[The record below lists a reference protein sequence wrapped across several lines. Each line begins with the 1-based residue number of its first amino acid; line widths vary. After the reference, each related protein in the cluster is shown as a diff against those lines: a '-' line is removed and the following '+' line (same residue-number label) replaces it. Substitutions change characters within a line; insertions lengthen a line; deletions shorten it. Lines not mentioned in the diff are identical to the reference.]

1 MTGVGSFRYES
12 LPGRV
17 VFGSGTL
24 DRLPEEAARLHLRRV
39 LIVGTPGQTALAERA
54 RAHLGDAAAGI
65 FSRAAMH
72 TPEEVTRSAL
82 DIAQKLNA
90 DGVVAIGGGSAIG
103 LGKALAL
110 RTNFPQIVVPTTYAG
125 SEATP
130 VLGET
135 VDNLKRTQR
144 SLSVLPETIVYD
156 VELTLQ
162 LPVGISMAS
171 GLNAM
176 AHAAE
181 ALYAVDGNP
190 LTHLMAQQAL
200 DAFVLALPRIQAHA
214 QDTDARA
221 SALYAA
227 WLSGCCLA
235 SVGMALH
242 HKLCHTL
249 GGTFGLPHA
258 ETHAIVLPHA
268 LAYNLAHAPAARRTL
283 SCVFHGQEPS
293 LALERFARGLNVPRS
308 LRDIGMPE
316 REIDRAADLA
326 AANPYPNPRPVERDA
341 IRALIARAWAGEL
354 PRVSVTEAIHE

>member
-1 MTGVGSFRYES
+1 VSSFRYES

-24 DRLPEEAARLHLRRV
+24 SQLPEEATRLHLRRV
-39 LIVGTPGQTALAERA
+39 LIVCTPGQTALAERVA
-54 RAHLGDAAAGI
+54 THLGDAAAGI

-82 DIAQKLNA
+82 DAARTLNT
-90 DGVVAIGGGSAIG
+90 DGIVAIGGGSAIG
-103 LGKALAL
+103 LSKALAL
-110 RTNFPQIVVPTTYAG
+110 RTNRPQIVVPTTYAG

-130 VLGET
+130 ILGET
-135 VDNLKRTQR
+135 VDNIKRTYR
-144 SLSVLPETIVYD
+144 SLCVLPETILYD

-190 LTHLMAQQAL
+190 LTRLMAQQAL
-200 DAFVLALPRIQAHA
+200 DAFVLALPRILAQA
-214 QDTDARA
+214 QDTDART

-268 LAYNLAHAPAARRTL
+268 LAYNLSHAPVAHRTL
-283 SCVFHGQEPS
+283 ARVFHGQEPS
-293 LALERFARGLNVPRS
+293 LAVARFARDLNLPRS
-308 LRDIGMPE
+308 LREIGMPE

-326 AANPYPNPRPVERDA
+326 VASPYPNPRPIERDA

-354 PRVSVTEAIHE
+354 PQVSVTEAAHE